1 MQELKY
7 EKKVIIVI
15 LFIVGIFTLNKLNLI
30 FNESNSK
37 KELKESNSNSNQIN
51 NQEVK
56 KEELKMNLKGT
67 FQKKPLEDDCIYFT
81 YTFYDDGTMKYISDV
96 ENDGI
101 YVIEENKVKITYT
114 IGYDPTNGL
123 PRDDLIR
130 NEEEL
135 TIIDENIL
143 VSIDE
148 IYFYLIEK

>member
-1 MQELKY
+1 MK
-7 EKKVIIVI
+7 KKVIIVI
-15 LFIVGIFTLNKLNLI
+15 LFIIGIFTLNKLNLI

-56 KEELKMNLKGT
+56 KEESKMNLKGT

-101 YVIEENKVKITYT
+101 YVIEGNKVKITYT

-135 TIIDENIL
+135 TIIDENTL

>member
-1 MQELKY
+1 
-7 EKKVIIVI
+7 
-15 LFIVGIFTLNKLNLI
+15 
-30 FNESNSK
+30 
-37 KELKESNSNSNQIN
+37 
-51 NQEVK
+51 
-56 KEELKMNLKGT
+56 MNLKGT

>member
-1 MQELKY
+1 MK
-7 EKKVIIVI
+7 KKVIIVI

-30 FNESNSK
+30 FNESNLK

-135 TIIDENIL
+135 TIIDENTL